1 VSGARTVLVTDGD
14 QRAALA
20 TVRSLGRAGWRVLVA
35 SPDGRSVAGVS
46 RFAASDHAVPDPL
59 SDPAGYRDRVGAI
72 LRRAGAALVVPVT
85 EAAAL
90 ALLEDPAAL
99 APATIASP
107 DLERFRRVAD
117 KAAVLEAAREVG
129 IAVPEQVTLESPR
142 VAVALA
148 GLAFPL
154 VVKPSRSVGGAGS
167 DRRKLGV
174 RHAATEAELRT
185 VLGAL
190 PPAAWPVLVQRRIVG
205 PGIGIFLLAWQGRL
219 VARFAHRRLREKP
232 PSGGVSTY
240 RESIAADPGLVE
252 RSSALLERFGWEGVA
267 MVEYK
272 VDASTGTPYLMEV
285 NGRLWGSV
293 QLAVDAG
300 VDFPALLAAAYAG
313 DPLPAE
319 PPPYR
324 QGIRLRWEWG
334 DVDHLL
340 ARLRRRDAANALPP
354 GEPSRLRALGAVLL
368 PWRPGDRLEVLRP
381 GDPRPFLRES
391 ARWFR
396 GR

>member
-1 VSGARTVLVTDGD
+1 VSRARTVVVTDGD

-20 TVRSLGRAGWRVLVA
+20 TVRSLGRAGWRVVVA
-35 SPDGRSVAGVS
+35 SPDGRSVAGAS

-59 SDPAGYRDRVGAI
+59 SDPAGYRERVGAI
-72 LRRAGAALVVPVT
+72 VRRADASLVVPVT

-129 IAVPEQVTLESPR
+129 IAAPEQVTLESPR
-142 VAVALA
+142 AAVALA
-148 GLAFPL
+148 GMAFPL

-174 RHAATEAELRT
+174 RHAANEAELRAI
-185 VLGAL
+185 LGAL
-190 PPAAWPVLVQRRIVG
+190 PAAAWPVLVQRRIVG
-205 PGIGIFLLAWQGRL
+205 PGVGIFLLAWQGRL

-252 RSSALLERFGWEGVA
+252 RSRALLDRFGWEGVA
-267 MVEYK
+267 MIEYK
-272 VDASTGTPYLMEV
+272 VEASTGTPHLMEV

-313 DPLPAE
+313 DPLPTE
-319 PPPYR
+319 PPGYR
-324 QGIRLRWEWG
+324 TGIRLRWEWG
-334 DVDHLL
+334 DVDHVL
-340 ARLRRRDAANALPP
+340 ARLRRRDAENALAP

-368 PWRPGDRLEVLRP
+368 PWRPGDRLEVLRL

-391 ARWFR
+391 ARWFQ